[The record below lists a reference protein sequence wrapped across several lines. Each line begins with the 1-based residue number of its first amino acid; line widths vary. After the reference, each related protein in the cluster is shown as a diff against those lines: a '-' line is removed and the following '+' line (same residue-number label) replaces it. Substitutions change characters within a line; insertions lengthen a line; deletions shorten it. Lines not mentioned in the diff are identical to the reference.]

1 MSLCMYVCVYVHVYH
16 DDNWYHDN
24 VIQASKNESTSLNIF
39 YLAIQWRISLC
50 QGRALQLLQSTAAT
64 SPVHSMLALHLT

>member
-24 VIQASKNESTSLNIF
+24 VIQASKNES
-39 YLAIQWRISLC
+39 ISLWIY
-50 QGRALQLLQSTAAT
+50 SI
-64 SPVHSMLALHLT
+64 